1 MRRACI
7 AEKRASRVTSHR
19 CIGIAARRGTARHG
33 TARSRCRRES
43 TRARNLACGKCR
55 NVRNKTLPGRSGR
68 CSCTGP
74 LLRST
79 MGTVH
84 GSTPSC
90 LETPRVPCVSISH
103 TRYTHA
109 ARSSPSRLPWLP
121 PLPRRFN
128 HPTFLAAG
136 PLLLPPRSPARLRY
150 HSNSKISEWTS
161 TDLVFSLFYFFLY
174 SPLPFSLPNE
184 SDRFDPDSMTSFLWN
199 LVLCQ
204 KKKFGEEELLIGWN
218 RICWI

>member
-19 CIGIAARRGTARHG
+19 CIGIAARRGTALHG

-161 TDLVFSLFYFFLY
+161 TDLVFSLFTFSSTLLCFLANLIA
-174 SPLPFSLPNE
+174 SIPIRWPVFS
-184 SDRFDPDSMTSFLWN
+184 WK

-204 KKKFGEEELLIGWN
+204 EKKFGNEESLIGWN
-218 RICWI
+218 RIRWI